1 MTNSNVSNLLVK
13 VNSINVEVQSNKVD
27 ASKQAGLFENTLKN
41 IAGSNAKATDTKATD
56 KKASAIEKSTLNNTD
71 KLVGTKDNKLAG
83 NDEKIDDV
91 NSQLVEK
98 IEDAVAKIEEVIEGE
113 LDVSKEEIEKAL
125 ETLGLT
131 FIDLFNP
138 QNLAEVV
145 AKLTG
150 EEESIVLVMSDEFKT
165 ILDSVNDIANQLISE
180 TNKSFE
186 ELKEVF
192 NTFIEPKE
200 ETIVNPEDVPFV
212 EPEMDVNNE
221 PEEKLVVTIEK
232 PGEAV
237 VKEQLKEA
245 PDKEPQIDNQNE
257 DVSETITKVSKDN
270 PNSQASDNN
279 DESFV
284 QTKAFQPEVKQAKES
299 EIKNEGIIFAEPKF
313 EITFS
318 PEENIVALPTG
329 ETVRAE
335 EIVNQLVEQARVIS
349 DAETTT
355 MEMTLNPEGLG
366 KIFME
371 ITQKGSEITAKIFTE
386 NDAVKQALES
396 QMANLKIEMNQSSTK
411 ITSIEVSVGTHE
423 FERNLEQDARNQQER
438 QSREE
443 SSRKQ
448 TRGINLN
455 SLDELSGLMSEEEQ
469 LIARMMQDNGNTLD
483 YQA

>member
-71 KLVGTKDNKLAG
+71 KLVGTKDNKLGG

-192 NTFIEPKE
+192 KTFIEPKE
-200 ETIVNPEDVPFV
+200 ETLVNPEDVPFV

-221 PEEKLVVTIEK
+221 SEEKLVVTIEK
-232 PGEAV
+232 PGEVV

-284 QTKAFQPEVKQAKES
+284 QTKAFQPEVKQAKEP

-329 ETVRAE
+329 ETVSAE